1 MMQGVCDA
9 RVETMAV
16 WTALFGGKRVISSF
30 DAVSIARPVQQANKY
45 AAEMSHKRK
54 YAAEMSHKRKHGE
67 SRLLSSWL
75 HTDQAKAKTEC
86 LRHIHRTAI
95 CHYAK

>member
-54 YAAEMSHKRKHGE
+54 HGE